1 VSAVFNSCT
10 FRQSKLNKVDFEGSS
25 FANCVFEGLLEEVAF
40 ARESLGESD
49 LPPNE
54 MLNVDFSR
62 AELLWVSFRGLNLE
76 NVTFPMDDKHIIL
89 EDYPKKL
96 GLLINFLKK
105 RSDGPSKAYANV
117 LQEDRKRMG
126 PKQRRGILNE
136 REILESGGGPEFLES
151 VLSFLQSIAL

>member
-1 VSAVFNSCT
+1 MSAVFNSCT

-62 AELLWVSFRGLNLE
+62 AELLWVSFRGTPVQIRIWNCE
-76 NVTFPMDDKHIIL
+76 EEKAEH
-89 EDYPKKL
+89 
-96 GLLINFLKK
+96 LI
-105 RSDGPSKAYANV
+105 A
-117 LQEDRKRMG
+117 
-126 PKQRRGILNE
+126 
-136 REILESGGGPEFLES
+136 
-151 VLSFLQSIAL
+151 